1 LALVIRETAAEFV
14 AAGCR
19 YLYEHAN
26 NLLAAGAK
34 DFARRLND
42 QLVRGAP

>member
-1 LALVIRETAAEFV
+1 V

-26 NLLAAGAK
+26 NFMATGAK
-34 DFARRLND
+34 DFAQVLGG
-42 QLVRGAP
+42 GAKS